1 MWESS
6 LVVLALLYQL
16 QGSRG
21 IRSIASQDIDSSN
34 ELGIGINRYGRL
46 MPVKAFA
53 GALAT
58 MPHLLIA
65 LRRS

>member
-1 MWESS
+1 M
-6 LVVLALLYQL
+6 VVLALMYQL

-53 GALAT
+53 AALVAVQ
-58 MPHLLIA
+58 PLLIA
-65 LRRS
+65 LRPS